1 MDLIATELTSLRIE
15 TLPPRGRVAHARH
28 LADLLVR
35 DYRAWPY
42 LRAVDGKAAL
52 QTMRSLCMDPGVL
65 IVAGLVGDRIVGA
78 SIIQPLTPLAIDR
91 YGDWLARHGRSPQ
104 RWGLGSYVL
113 IDPTY
118 RSLRVAA
125 AIGRLIDEAARA
137 AGMDGWVNMILERPA
152 DDPRASEGYRPPLG
166 YFLKRGYERVDVPS
180 ITVSWRDVGD
190 DRETAKQFIAVAKEV
205 GHAAA

>member
-104 RWGLGSYVL
+104 RWGSLILGAVFL
-113 IDPTY
+113 GAL
-118 RSLRVAA
+118 SLVAA
-125 AIGRLIDEAARA
+125 
-137 AGMDGWVNMILERPA
+137 LELSVTIIR
-152 DDPRASEGYRPPLG
+152 RT
-166 YFLKRGYERVDVPS
+166 RGGS
-180 ITVSWRDVGD
+180 
-190 DRETAKQFIAVAKEV
+190 
-205 GHAAA
+205 